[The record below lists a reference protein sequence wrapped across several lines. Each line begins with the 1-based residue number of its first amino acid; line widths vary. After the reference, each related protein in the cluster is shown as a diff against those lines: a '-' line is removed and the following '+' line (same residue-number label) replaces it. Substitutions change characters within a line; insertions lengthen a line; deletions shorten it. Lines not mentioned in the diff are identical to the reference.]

1 METGLE
7 MELNVSNMLNLSS
20 IVIESLKNQSL
31 YSRYVSIYMS
41 ENNFW
46 SLNMPTDLCLREIAI
61 YDKDK
66 ILKFESPAISLVEL
80 IEEFYN
86 ISTESIINEIY
97 TEQFVE
103 KLLNLM
109 KDKTPELYKRYMA
122 DIELI
127 NDLSAKYNVDLEK
140 VLDPGGNTY
149 ITLKSSVKDKDM
161 KEVANI
167 IKEGLKA
174 FEEYCTRKKGK
185 FFQNVITDLEDP
197 LEQIE
202 KWLILVKN
210 IYLNNKQYNYPY
222 IELSNTYDNLYKAPY
237 IYFTLENKRDINTT
251 IILKNKSYILSILA
265 KEEKF
270 DEHIIKTIK
279 SNNFEISIENSQLKF
294 ERKFTQLHDIIS
306 WLNKALPSIL
316 L

>member
-1 METGLE
+1 

-20 IVIESLKNQSL
+20 IVIESLKNRSL

-46 SLNMPTDLCLREIAI
+46 SLSMPTDLCLREIAI

-66 ILKFESPAISLVEL
+66 ILKFESPAISLVEM

-86 ISTESIINEIY
+86 ISTESIIGEIY
-97 TEQFVE
+97 TEHFAE

-109 KDKTPELYKRYMA
+109 KDKTPELYKGYMA

-127 NDLSAKYNVDLEK
+127 NDLSAKYNVNLEK
-140 VLDPGGNTY
+140 ILDPGGNTY
-149 ITLKSSVKDKDM
+149 ITLKSSIRDKDM
-161 KEVANI
+161 KGVANI

-185 FFQNVITDLEDP
+185 LFQNVIMDLEDP
-197 LEQIE
+197 LEQID
-202 KWLILVKN
+202 KWLVLIKN

-222 IELSNTYDNLYKAPY
+222 IELSNTHDNPYKAPY
-237 IYFTLENKRDINTT
+237 IRFTIENKREINSI
-251 IILKNKSYILSILA
+251 IILQNKFYILSILT
-265 KEEKF
+265 KEERF
-270 DEHIIKTIK
+270 DEHLVKAIKAD
-279 SNNFEISIENSQLKF
+279 NFKISIEGSQLKF
-294 ERKFTQLHDIIS
+294 ERKFAQLHDIIS
-306 WLNKALPSIL
+306 WLNKALPNIL